1 MTDTFERFVAT
12 TRERIGPD
20 ALRWLADVQRL
31 IDELTARWELDLGE
45 PLPGGVIGYTVGGV
59 RGGAEPVVLKISYP
73 DGWFAEETAA
83 LAHWDGNGAVEL
95 IDHDPR
101 GAQLLERAEP
111 GASLREE
118 PDEDLA
124 LGLAAD
130 MLARLWIPDPG
141 GITSLASEVTRW
153 ATTMAKRHDEQS
165 RPFERALVH
174 EAVGL
179 IRDLS
184 PRQHEQVLLHG
195 DLHLGN
201 VLAAEREPWLVIDP
215 KPLIGER
222 EFDAIALIR
231 DKGEELVADPVGG
244 RARVQHR
251 FDLLCERLDLE
262 RSRVKGWAVAVAI
275 DYALWDFEVGDPATG
290 EQEIEVARML
300 RGLRV

>member
-1 MTDTFERFVAT
+1 MADAFERFVTT
-12 TRERIGPD
+12 TRARIGSD
-20 ALRWLADVQRL
+20 ALPWLADVQRL
-31 IDELTARWELDLGE
+31 IDELSERWELSIGE
-45 PLPGGVIGYTVGGV
+45 PLPGGVIGYTVGAV
-59 RGGAEPVVLKISYP
+59 RGGATPVVLKISYP

-83 LAHWDGNGAVEL
+83 LVHWDGNGAIEL

-111 GASLREE
+111 GTSLLEMA
-118 PDEDLA
+118 DEDAA

-130 MLARLWIPDPG
+130 QLERLWIPDPG
-141 GITSLASEVTRW
+141 GITSLASEVARW
-153 ATTMAKRHDEQS
+153 ASTMAARHDEQGP
-165 RPFERALVH
+165 PFERALVH

-222 EFDAIALIR
+222 EFDAIALVR
-231 DKGEELVADPVGG
+231 DKGEELAAEPEAGG
-244 RARVQHR
+244 ERVQRR
-251 FDLLCERLDLE
+251 FDLLCERLQLD
-262 RSRVKGWAVAVAI
+262 RGRVKGWAVAVAI
-275 DYALWDFEVGDPATG
+275 DYALWDFEVGDHQTG
-290 EQEIEVARML
+290 EQEIAVARLL
-300 RGLRV
+300 RGLRA